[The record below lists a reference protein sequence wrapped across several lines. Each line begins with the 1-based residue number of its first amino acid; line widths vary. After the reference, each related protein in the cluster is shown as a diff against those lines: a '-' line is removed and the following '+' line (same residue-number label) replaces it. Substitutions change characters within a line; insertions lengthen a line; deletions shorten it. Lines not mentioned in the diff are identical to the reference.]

1 MLSVRKGLT
10 SNCQRFTLIFRMKL
24 KLLFLLVLAAAVF
37 LTPARA
43 QTNLPATNSDA
54 VVNGYLQIQE
64 QLHAAQLAL
73 QEVRTAAAD
82 EAKQNADAIAARLDV
97 LEQSVA
103 AQRIADAEAV
113 RRTQQ
118 LTLLLAG
125 VFALAGLAIVSLLF
139 YFQWRAFSQLTQISA
154 QQHAA
159 IANASAVH
167 QLAAPGRATVESS
180 NARLLDVVGQLER
193 KIIELENGSSLLA
206 EVTAGKSIDPL
217 DEGQRL
223 LDAGQ
228 PQKALAEFDRFLAS
242 HPDHAEGL
250 VKKAAAL
257 EKLGRLPEA
266 LGFCDRAIARDGGFT
281 LAFLQKGGLL
291 NQLNRH
297 DEALNCFEQV
307 LLAQK
312 KKGAFN

>member
-1 MLSVRKGLT
+1 
-10 SNCQRFTLIFRMKL
+10 MKL
-24 KLLFLLVLAAAVF
+24 NLLFSLVLVVALFAV
-37 LTPARA
+37 PSRA
-43 QTNLPATNSDA
+43 QTNSLSATNDA

-64 QLHAAQLAL
+64 QLHATQMAI
-73 QEVRTAAAD
+73 EDVRAAAAD
-82 EAKQNADAIAARLDV
+82 DAKRNADAIAARLEV

-103 AQRIADAEAV
+103 AQRDADAGAA

-125 VFALAGLAIVSLLF
+125 AFGLAGLGIMAMMF
-139 YFQWRAFSQLTQISA
+139 YFQWRAFSKIAEISA
-154 QQHAA
+154 QQQLAS
-159 IANASAVH
+159 ANAGAVH
-167 QLAAPGRATVESS
+167 QLAAPGRAAVETS

-193 KIIELENGSSLLA
+193 KIIDLENGSSLLA
-206 EVTAGKSIDPL
+206 EAADVKSVSL
-217 DEGQRL
+217 LAEGQRL
-223 LDAGQ
+223 LGAGQ
-228 PQKALAEFDRFLAS
+228 PQKALEIFDRFLAAQPE
-242 HPDHAEGL
+242 HLEAQ

-266 LGFCDRAIARDGGFT
+266 LGFCDRAIARDGAFT

-297 DEALNCFEQV
+297 DEALNCFEQA

-312 KKGAFN
+312 KR

>member
-1 MLSVRKGLT
+1 
-10 SNCQRFTLIFRMKL
+10 MKL
-24 KLLFLLVLAAAVF
+24 NLLFSLVLVVALFAV
-37 LTPARA
+37 PSRA
-43 QTNLPATNSDA
+43 QTNSLSATNDA

-64 QLHAAQLAL
+64 QLHATQMAI
-73 QEVRTAAAD
+73 EDVRAAAAD
-82 EAKQNADAIAARLDV
+82 DAKRNADAIAARLEV

-103 AQRIADAEAV
+103 AQRDADAGAA

-125 VFALAGLAIVSLLF
+125 AFGLAGLGIMAMMF
-139 YFQWRAFSQLTQISA
+139 YFQWRAFSKIAEISA
-154 QQHAA
+154 QQQLAS
-159 IANASAVH
+159 ANAGAVH
-167 QLAAPGRATVESS
+167 QLAAPGRAAVETS

-193 KIIELENGSSLLA
+193 KIIDLENGSSLLA
-206 EVTAGKSIDPL
+206 EAADVKSVSL
-217 DEGQRL
+217 LAEGQRL

-228 PQKALAEFDRFLAS
+228 PQKALEIFDRFLAAQPE
-242 HPDHAEGL
+242 HLEAL

-266 LGFCDRAIARDGGFT
+266 LGFCDRAIARDGAFT

-297 DEALNCFEQV
+297 DEALNCFEQA

-312 KKGAFN
+312 KR